1 MKDEQKEK
9 EERKEIV
16 VLDRGV
22 PVDEL
27 DGPTSYCCRT
37 PVMPLR

>member
-16 VLDRGV
+16 VLDMGV
-22 PVDEL
+22 PIDEL
-27 DGPTSYCCRT
+27 DGPTYICCRT